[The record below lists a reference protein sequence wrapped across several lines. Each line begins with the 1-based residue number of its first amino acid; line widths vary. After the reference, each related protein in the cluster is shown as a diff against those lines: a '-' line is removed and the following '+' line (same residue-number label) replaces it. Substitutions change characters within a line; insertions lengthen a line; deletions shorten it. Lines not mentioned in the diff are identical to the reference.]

1 MQKPLSY
8 VKIKLVVSSIKGG
21 IIVNIGFIAQ
31 GNRRVL
37 LENFCIAYKGI
48 LKKHNLIAT
57 DITAQQIEGVTGLT
71 IQHLLADEM
80 GGIKQMTSIVERDN
94 LDMLFLFQVQGNGD
108 ISAKEQSDYEEL
120 SRMCDL
126 YTIPLA
132 TNIATAESL
141 ILCLDHGDLEWRN

>member
-1 MQKPLSY
+1 M
-8 VKIKLVVSSIKGG
+8 
-21 IIVNIGFIAQ
+21 NIGFIAQ
-31 GNRRVL
+31 SNKRVL

-48 LKKHNLIAT
+48 LKKHSLIAT
-57 DITAQQIEGVTGLT
+57 DITAQHIETVTGLT
-71 IQHLLADEM
+71 VQRLLPSDM

-94 LDMLFLFQVQGNGD
+94 LDMLFLFQSREAKTTSIKEQ
-108 ISAKEQSDYEEL
+108 KEQSEYEEL
-120 SRMCDL
+120 SRTCDL

>member
-1 MQKPLSY
+1 M
-8 VKIKLVVSSIKGG
+8 
-21 IIVNIGFIAQ
+21 NIGFVAQ
-31 GNRRVL
+31 SNKRVL

-48 LKKHNLIAT
+48 LKKHSLIAT
-57 DITAQQIEGVTGLT
+57 YNTAQHIEKVTGLT
-71 IQHLLADEM
+71 VQRLLSSEM

-94 LDMLFLFQVQGNGD
+94 LDMLILFQSRGVK
-108 ISAKEQSDYEEL
+108 SVSLKEQREQREYEEL

-141 ILCLDHGDLEWRN
+141 ILCLDHGDLEWRY